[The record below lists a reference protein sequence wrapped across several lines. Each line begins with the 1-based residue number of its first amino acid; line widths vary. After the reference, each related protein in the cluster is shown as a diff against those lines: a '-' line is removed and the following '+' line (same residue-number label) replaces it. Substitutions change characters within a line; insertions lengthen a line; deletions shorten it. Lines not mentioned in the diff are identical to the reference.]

1 MVFRGFGYGVD
12 GSAASVSK
20 APVSGLAAQL
30 DALVECY
37 CEGMCILC
45 SWWSELLWSKAI
57 CSILAYSGCE
67 RKGKRKTK
75 EAFNFNTLDS
85 SEGCEGKIYGLLQM
99 REQML
104 KLLDQKRKAVVDE
117 DGKGLHLIHLLLISA
132 SSIDENNLELAVEN
146 LSELYQNVSLN
157 GDSVQRVAAHFAD
170 GLVARLLTR
179 KSPFYDMI
187 MKEPTPEEEFMAFT
201 ELYRVSPCFQ
211 FAHFTANQAIIEAFE
226 KDEDNNNSSLHVI
239 DFHVSYGFQWPS
251 LIQSLSKK
259 ATGANRISLRMT
271 GFGRSYEELQETEAR
286 LLSFA
291 KGFRNLV
298 FEFQG
303 LSRGSKLINL
313 RKRKN
318 ETVVVNL
325 VFHLNTLNSFME
337 ISETLRS
344 VHSLKPSIVVLV
356 EEEGSRTPRS
366 FLSRF
371 MESLHYFAAMFDSLD
386 DCLPL
391 DSSERLSIEKNHLGK
406 EIKKVMNYEKD
417 DTNCPR
423 YEKMETWKG
432 RMDGH
437 GFAGLKLSS
446 KSMIQAKL
454 LLKIRTHYSPIQ
466 LEGEIHGGFRVFD
479 RDDER
484 AISLGWLDTCLITAS
499 AWQCV

>member
-1 MVFRGFGYGVD
+1 M
-12 GSAASVSK
+12 
-20 APVSGLAAQL
+20 
-30 DALVECY
+30 
-37 CEGMCILC
+37 EGTDEE
-45 SWWSELLWSKAI
+45 ELLSLRLAI
-57 CSILAYSGCE
+57 VTDSGCE
-67 RKGKRKTK
+67 RKRKRKTK

-239 DFHVSYGFQWPS
+239 DFDVSYGFQWPS
-251 LIQSLSKK
+251 LIQSLSEK
-259 ATGANRISLRMT
+259 ATGANRISLRIT
-271 GFGRSYEELQETEAR
+271 GFGRSYEELQETETR
-286 LLSFA
+286 LVSFA
-291 KGFRNLV
+291 KGFRNLG

-303 LSRGSKLINL
+303 LLRGSKLINL

-318 ETVVVNL
+318 ETVAVNL
-325 VFHLNTLNSFME
+325 VFHLNTLNSFMK

-391 DSSERLSIEKNHLGK
+391 DSSERLNIEKNHLGK

-432 RMDGH
+432 RMEGH

-454 LLKIRTHYSPIQ
+454 LLKIRTHYCPIQ

-484 AISLGWLDTCLITAS
+484 AISLGWQDRCLITAS
-499 AWQCV
+499 AWQCI